1 MAEIPQLFLRIHQRH
16 GHYCPMST
24 LGARLGE
31 AALQALQAL
40 EDSPADLRARYQIET
55 CAVDGIALA
64 TGCLPEDGRLTV
76 QAEGRHRL
84 QLRDGS
90 GREVCAELTAEALE
104 RAAACRR
111 LLDAGD
117 AAAEEA
123 LAALRSGPLETL
135 VRLSPVRRQKAD
147 HA

>member
-1 MAEIPQLFLRIHQRH
+1 MAEIPELFLRIQQRH

-31 AALQALQAL
+31 AALHALGASSG
-40 EDSPADLRARYQIET
+40 ELRACYQIET
-55 CAVDGIALA
+55 CAVDGIALT

-76 QAEGRHRL
+76 QPQGRHRL
-84 QLRDGS
+84 QLRDGFD
-90 GREVCAELTAEALE
+90 REVCAELTATALE
-104 RAAACRR
+104 RAAVCRR

-117 AAAEEA
+117 AAAEAA
-123 LAALRSGPLETL
+123 LAALRSDPLEVL
-135 VRLSPVRRQKAD
+135 VQLGAVTQGQPD

>member
-1 MAEIPQLFLRIHQRH
+1 MVEIPELFQRIHQRH

-31 AALQALQAL
+31 AALQALGG
-40 EDSPADLRARYQIET
+40 SPRDLRACYQIET

-64 TGCLPEDGRLTV
+64 TGCLPEAGRLSV
-76 QAEGRHRL
+76 RAEGRHRL
-84 QLRDGS
+84 QLQDGD
-90 GREVCAELTAEALE
+90 GRHVAVELTPTALE

-117 AAAEEA
+117 AAAEGA
-123 LAALRSGPLETL
+123 LAALRSAPLEVL
-135 VRLSPVRRQKAD
+135 VRIDPVIQSKAG

>member
-1 MAEIPQLFLRIHQRH
+1 MAEIPELFLRIHQRH

-31 AALQALQAL
+31 AALQALG
-40 EDSPADLRARYQIET
+40 DSSADLNACYQMET
-55 CAVDGIALA
+55 CAVDGIALT
-64 TGCLPEDGRLTV
+64 TGCLPEEGRLRV
-76 QAEGRHRL
+76 QPEGRHRL

-90 GREVCAELTAEALE
+90 GREVCAELTASALE

-117 AAAEEA
+117 AAAEVA
-123 LAALRSGPLETL
+123 LAALRADPLEAL
-135 VRLSPVRRQKAD
+135 VQLSSVKQAQAD